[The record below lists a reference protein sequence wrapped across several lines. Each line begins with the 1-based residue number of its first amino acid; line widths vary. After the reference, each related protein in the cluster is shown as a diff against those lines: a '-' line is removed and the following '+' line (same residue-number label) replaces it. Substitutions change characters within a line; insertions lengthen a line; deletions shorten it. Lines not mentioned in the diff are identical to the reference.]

1 MKAIY
6 KQMKSYL
13 WLAYIIFLPLLSS
26 CTEDT
31 TITTSDSTPVPV
43 IYGAI
48 TDHYVRQQ
56 IDLSSSTGYFDKSQ
70 NKRISN
76 AIVTLQEDSVG
87 ISHSYTLAQ
96 DSVGSGIY
104 MTANP
109 IAGRPGWKYKL
120 TVNMDFNQDGTPET
134 YMSEC
139 IMPQKLNVDS
149 VNVTKMKEASY
160 TVYSL
165 NISAQDPGNQ
175 KNYYFCKYSVNDS
188 LHNEISK
195 YIVFD
200 DLGLDGMYVKDLAI
214 WHFFDKSNKS
224 KFSDQDAAEMVF
236 LSGGDKINAEVSNI
250 TKGYSD
256 FIISCQ
262 SQKDGSNP
270 FFGGPPANI
279 PTNIS
284 NGARGYFTAYATSSA
299 KCVVPTNFTAN

>member
-1 MKAIY
+1 MKTIY

-13 WLAYIIFLPLLSS
+13 WLVYIVSLPLFFS

-43 IYGAI
+43 IYGTI
-48 TDHYVRQQ
+48 TDHNVRQQ
-56 IDLSSSTGYFDKSQ
+56 INLSSSTDYFDKSQ

-76 AIVTLQEDSVG
+76 ATVTLQEDSVG
-87 ISHSYTLAQ
+87 VTHYYTLTQ
-96 DSVGSGIY
+96 GSVGSGIY

-109 IAGRPGWKYKL
+109 MAGRPGWKYKL

-134 YMSEC
+134 YLAEC
-139 IMPQKLNVDS
+139 TMPQRLNVDS
-149 VNVTKMKEASY
+149 IGVTKMKEASY

-165 NISAQDPGNQ
+165 NISAQDPGNE
-175 KNYYFCKYSVNDS
+175 KNYYICKYSVNDS
-188 LHNEISK
+188 LYNAISK
-195 YIVFD
+195 YIPFD
-200 DLGLDGMYVKDLAI
+200 DTGLDGMYVKELAI

-224 KFSDQDAAEMVF
+224 KFDDQEANNMVF
-236 LSGGDKINAEVSNI
+236 LSAGDKISAEVGNI

-262 SQKDGSNP
+262 NQKDGSNP

-279 PTNIS
+279 PTNLS